1 MVLERAE
8 VIVKQG
14 MMEEFLEVLRAQ
26 ALPLT
31 TQFTGCLAFKALRGV
46 EDVDSVMLLAEWESI
61 EMHLASR
68 AEPAHVEFRKIVLP
82 YTSGAK
88 KTVHFAPV

>member
-8 VIVKQG
+8 VIIKHG
-14 MMEEFLEVLRAQ
+14 MMEEFLEVLRSR

-31 TQFTGCLAFKALRGV
+31 AQFTGCLSFRALRGI
-46 EDVDSVMLLAEWESI
+46 EDVDSVMLLAEWESVEVHI
-61 EMHLASR
+61 ASR

-88 KTVHFAPV
+88 KTVHFAPA